1 MEKTAAVDT
10 AGLLPP
16 CRTCWEDNSQRHP
29 PLLMHLPSLS
39 CSVLG
44 PQVGTVPSVL
54 QVVHRDLK
62 PSNILYRDE
71 SGSPESIRVCDFGFA
86 KQLRAGNGL
95 LMTPCYTA
103 NFVAPEVSIPS
114 LQTQAPPSAETLC
127 PSHCRAT
134 GQRGQRGQQ
143 RRLEPRQQWCWE
155 TEMRTFSLLGQ
166 RPILLKH
173 SCSYSHFPT

>member
-1 MEKTAAVDT
+1 
-10 AGLLPP
+10 
-16 CRTCWEDNSQRHP
+16 
-29 PLLMHLPSLS
+29 MHLPSLS

-44 PQVGTVPSVL
+44 PQVGTVPSAL

-114 LQTQAPPSAETLC
+114 LQTQAPPSAKRRSAPPTAEPLD
-127 PSHCRAT
+127 S
-134 GQRGQRGQQ
+134 GDSRGGLSRVSSGVGKQ
-143 RRLEPRQQWCWE
+143 
-155 TEMRTFSLLGQ
+155 
-166 RPILLKH
+166 K
-173 SCSYSHFPT
+173 